1 MVCRNQV
8 IFGSTR
14 STLALLKTT
23 IIAALLVHCAP
34 HANSGEDRSHE
45 NERLLLAE
53 NIEHLLIA
61 NGVCESVKTCRE
73 RQLLFVSPAKNGV
86 AISTYGIDDPFVLKK
101 ILEESATLF
110 YASKQISIEIEYFSF
125 TKSDE
130 LKSFFKAGK
139 PFINIKM
146 ERPTQQIDR
155 LMNIRNHPAQVRLA
169 KEEIR

>member
-14 STLALLKTT
+14 STLALLKTA
-23 IIAALLVHCAP
+23 IIAAILVHCAP

-53 NIEHLLIA
+53 KIEHLLISSGA
-61 NGVCESVKTCRE
+61 CESVKTCRE
-73 RQLLFVSPAKNGV
+73 RQLLFVSPAKNGM
-86 AISTYGIDDPFVLKK
+86 AISTYGIDDPFILRK

-110 YASKQISIEIEYFSF
+110 YTSRQISIEIEHFAF

-130 LKSFFKAGK
+130 LKSFFKSGK
-139 PFINIKM
+139 PFINVKM
-146 ERPTQQIDR
+146 ERPTCTPS
-155 LMNIRNHPAQVRLA
+155 NC
-169 KEEIR
+169 E